1 MNTRTF
7 ALIFGVAFLV
17 IGVGSF
23 FIYET
28 TPGPDPDLTMTH
40 GFGHGL
46 GLFPVNTVHNIIH
59 IVFGLWGLA
68 ASRSLGASVGY
79 ARGVAIIYA
88 ILMVMG
94 LIEATNTTF
103 GLVPLYGND
112 VWLHA
117 ALALV
122 AAYFGWMH
130 RNTGVGDRV

>member
-1 MNTRTF
+1 MSTRTF
-7 ALIFGVAFLV
+7 ALIFGIVFLV
-17 IGVGSF
+17 VGIGGF
-23 FIYET
+23 FLIEQAT
-28 TPGPDPDLTMTH
+28 PDPDLTVVH
-40 GFGHGL
+40 GYGHEL

-88 ILMVMG
+88 VLTVMG
-94 LIEATNTTF
+94 LIDATNTTF
-103 GLVPLYGND
+103 GLAPLYGND

-117 ALALV
+117 VLALV